1 MKPESLQALI
11 IDQHAGELTPDVAD
25 LLDAY
30 LASNPAA
37 QEEAARILDAL
48 SLTSQAV
55 VQHPE
60 LARVSTRATH
70 AVPRTR
76 QRWTPPLWLK
86 AAAVVMLA
94 ALTAMAGFWVGRA
107 QPVSGAGS
115 SAIAS
120 TAPVSPRKDS
130 PWAKYRMGPDPL
142 GNGIRVVRVDTMEQ
156 EVRP

>member
-1 MKPESLQALI
+1 MKKSSDRIVLDTSSLAIECRLVPWDAEAFGFPVAQIDRLAL
-11 IDQHAGELTPDVAD
+11 
-25 LLDAY
+25 
-30 LASNPAA
+30 N
-37 QEEAARILDAL
+37 
-48 SLTSQAV
+48 LTSRAML
-55 VQHPE
+55 QHPE
-60 LARVSTRATH
+60 LARVATRAVH
-70 AVPRTR
+70 AVPRTQ
-76 QRWTPPLWLK
+76 QRWTPPLWMK